1 MSFLL
6 LMDSP
11 SLTDLVRA
19 MFAANEQGI
28 WLDPSDFSTLFQD
41 AAGTTPVTA
50 LGQPVGLIRDKSGR
64 GNHASQ
70 TTAASRPTVEAR
82 VNLLTYSEQ
91 MGNAAWQKTRTTV
104 TSGAIT
110 GPLGALADKISED
123 TSTNTHY
130 ISQLVFV
137 PSGVLYTAS
146 IYVKAAG
153 RTRAMWYMTDNATG
167 PSEANINLA
176 TGTVTLTGYGS
187 WTGTSA
193 SIADV
198 GDGWYRVTVSGVKG
212 AGTVIDSILLFADNS
227 GAYDYTGDGVSGM
240 YATAAQ
246 FEYGPV
252 STYQKVNTATDYV
265 DVGAPRYS
273 ALNKTDNHLLVAAG
287 GAGTTGFLLVA
298 GVVVPAAGT
307 ARTLWS
313 DRGTNTGYKVGIDA
327 SNQIFLSAGNGAAFV
342 TATGPAL
349 VAGTKYVITA
359 WHDGA
364 NLNISVNNGAPTQAA
379 FVTAT
384 AGTATFTIGKA
395 NASATEYWGDRIY
408 GMVYRKNDRSAAGQ
422 RSSLYSYMVGK
433 MGGL

>member
-28 WLDPSDFSTLFQD
+28 WLDPSDFSTLYQD
-41 AAGTTPVTA
+41 ASGTTPVTA
-50 LGQPVGLIRDKSGR
+50 LGQPVGLALDKRLGLALGPELLVDLDPLNSTISTDLPPLTCTSTAGSGAFGASKAALVQAGKTYR
-64 GNHASQ
+64 VLLSWSGNGGGSAIYVQVGSQTVVAGSAASGSVTINAPTTATGAIAVYRASTAIGQTFSIASLSVREIAGNHAYQ
-70 TTAASRPTVEAR
+70 TTSAAR
-82 VNLLTYSEQ
+82 Q
-91 MGNAAWQKTRTTV
+91 
-104 TSGAIT
+104 
-110 GPLGALADKISED
+110 
-123 TSTNTHY
+123 
-130 ISQLVFV
+130 
-137 PSGVLYTAS
+137 TAQS
-146 IYVKAAG
+146 NYLSL
-153 RTRAMWYMTDNATG
+153 D
-167 PSEANINLA
+167 
-176 TGTVTLTGYGS
+176 
-187 WTGTSA
+187 
-193 SIADV
+193 
-198 GDGWYRVTVSGVKG
+198 
-212 AGTVIDSILLFADNS
+212 
-227 GAYDYTGDGVSGM
+227 
-240 YATAAQ
+240 
-246 FEYGPV
+246 
-252 STYQKVNTATDYV
+252 
-265 DVGAPRYS
+265 
-273 ALNKTDNHLLVAAG
+273 KTDDHMLVAAG

-298 GVVVPAAGT
+298 GIMVPAAGT

-364 NLNISVNNGAPTQAA
+364 NLNISVNNGAPTQVA

-384 AGTATFTIGKA
+384 AGTATFTIGKSNGA
-395 NASATEYWGDRIY
+395 ATEYWGDRIY
-408 GMVYRKNDRSAAGQ
+408 GMVYRKNDRSSAGQ

>member
-1 MSFLL
+1 MSMLL
-6 LMDSP
+6 LMEDSFLP
-11 SLTDLVRA
+11 YDLFRSG
-19 MFAANEQGI
+19 EQGI

-41 AAGTTPVTA
+41 AAGTTPVTGV
-50 LGQPVGLIRDKSGR
+50 GQPVGLALDKRMGLALGPELKSTGAIGLIGSATAATYNTTTGAGSVTRVDASNQSYVNFSGLVTSGTYLVTVSNAGPVNLLFRQGGPGLSTGLTVGVGASVTARVSTGGTSILSITSASAGTASFTLSSIRELA
-64 GNHASQ
+64 GNHATQ
-70 TTAASRPTVEAR
+70 TTAASR
-82 VNLLTYSEQ
+82 
-91 MGNAAWQKTRTTV
+91 
-104 TSGAIT
+104 
-110 GPLGALADKISED
+110 
-123 TSTNTHY
+123 ST
-130 ISQLVFV
+130 
-137 PSGVLYTAS
+137 
-146 IYVKAAG
+146 
-153 RTRAMWYMTDNATG
+153 
-167 PSEANINLA
+167 
-176 TGTVTLTGYGS
+176 
-187 WTGTSA
+187 
-193 SIADV
+193 
-198 GDGWYRVTVSGVKG
+198 
-212 AGTVIDSILLFADNS
+212 
-227 GAYDYTGDGVSGM
+227 
-240 YATAAQ
+240 AQ
-246 FEYGPV
+246 SNYLSF
-252 STYQKVNTATDYV
+252 D
-265 DVGAPRYS
+265 
-273 ALNKTDNHLLVAAG
+273 KTDDHLLVAAG

-298 GVVVPAAGT
+298 GVVVPAAGS

-408 GMVYRKNDRSAAGQ
+408 GMVYRKNDRSAASQ

>member
-1 MSFLL
+1 MRMGFGFGVDTSGTPF
-6 LMDSP
+6 SP
-11 SLTDLVRA
+11 LA
-19 MFAANEQGI
+19 FFAANEQGI

-50 LGQPVGLIRDKSGR
+50 LGQPVGLALDKRLGLALGAELVTNGGFDSDTAWIDSNTGTGTAVISGGVLTLTGTDTSNR
-64 GNHASQ
+64 GRSYQALTVESGKMYRVTLTKTGAAASVWVGTSPGGSGVAAVDAASPSFIFLATAATVYLMFLTTSAGGTVNFDNISVRELPGNHAYQ
-70 TTAASRPTVEAR
+70 TTLAAR
-82 VNLLTYSEQ
+82 Q
-91 MGNAAWQKTRTTV
+91 
-104 TSGAIT
+104 
-110 GPLGALADKISED
+110 
-123 TSTNTHY
+123 
-130 ISQLVFV
+130 
-137 PSGVLYTAS
+137 TAQS
-146 IYVKAAG
+146 NYLSL
-153 RTRAMWYMTDNATG
+153 D
-167 PSEANINLA
+167 
-176 TGTVTLTGYGS
+176 
-187 WTGTSA
+187 
-193 SIADV
+193 
-198 GDGWYRVTVSGVKG
+198 
-212 AGTVIDSILLFADNS
+212 
-227 GAYDYTGDGVSGM
+227 
-240 YATAAQ
+240 
-246 FEYGPV
+246 
-252 STYQKVNTATDYV
+252 
-265 DVGAPRYS
+265 
-273 ALNKTDNHLLVAAG
+273 KTDDHLLVSAG

-298 GVVVPAAGT
+298 GIMVPAAGT

-408 GMVYRKNDRSAAGQ
+408 GMVYRKNDTSAAGQ